1 MTTSR
6 SGPRQRCTTWCR
18 QCRHSSAADE
28 DRRSPGLT
36 RFYRRVVHRRLQ
48 PDAPFR
54 FREMAISGAR
64 LQLGIAPAGT
74 GKTTALRALATAW
87 RQAAAPS
94 SGSPSA
100 SAAAVLRD
108 AGQPSL
114 AVTLHGDKIRK
125 RGRSTA
131 AARETRASL
140 SAQERSSSSTSLAL
154 QRPTGPGGMQARS
167 NQTSG
172 SGLVLRREA
181 VSNREDARLL
191 GGMLRL
197 TRAPAPLET
206 SSFSPSSTSR
216 SLRATVARVVR
227 LPVSGSVK

>member
-1 MTTSR
+1 MVDDDLEVR
-6 SGPRQRCTTWCR
+6 
-18 QCRHSSAADE
+18 SAAALHDMVSPMSAFVRCGR

-87 RQAAAPS
+87 RQ
-94 SGSPSA
+94 SGGTVVGLAPSA

-140 SAQERSSSSTSLAL
+140 SARRS
-154 QRPTGPGGMQARS
+154 AR
-167 NQTSG
+167 
-172 SGLVLRREA
+172 RRQH
-181 VSNREDARLL
+181 R
-191 GGMLRL
+191 
-197 TRAPAPLET
+197 
-206 SSFSPSSTSR
+206 
-216 SLRATVARVVR
+216 
-227 LPVSGSVK
+227 